1 MTHRI
6 RYILAC
12 ISAMMLV
19 AVFSSSAQ
27 DLSEQRAR
35 KNRLEKDIAKLADIL
50 GHASIN
56 TTRIYIVTTGAEH
69 KRKMEHMRLII

>member
-1 MTHRI
+1 MMHRI

-35 KNRLEKDIAKLADIL
+35 KNRLEKDIELLDKQIEAESK
-50 GHASIN
+50 
-56 TTRIYIVTTGAEH
+56 TTV
-69 KRKMEHMRLII
+69 